1 MYEIRHK
8 RRNLQVHV
16 FYSRHLCIPS
26 FVHTNRL
33 RLPWATHCNIL
44 APFAAELNDQRPAD
58 LGSKDSLTD
67 SSC

>member
-26 FVHTNRL
+26 FVRTNRL
-33 RLPWATHCNIL
+33 RLPWAAHCNTL

-58 LGSKDSLTD
+58 SGSKDSLTD

>member
-16 FYSRHLCIPS
+16 FYSRRLRTSS

-33 RLPWATHCNIL
+33 RLPWAAHCNTL

-58 LGSKDSLTD
+58 SGSKDSLTD